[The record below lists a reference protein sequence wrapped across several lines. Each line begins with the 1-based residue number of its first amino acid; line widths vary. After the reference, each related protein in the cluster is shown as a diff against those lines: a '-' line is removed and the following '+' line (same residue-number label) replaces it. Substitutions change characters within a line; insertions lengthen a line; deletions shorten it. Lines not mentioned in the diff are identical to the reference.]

1 MSSVDVVY
9 YPFIRSLRA
18 YSRWTTLLVKHVIL
32 RVNQNSGPQILW
44 VYRRLFFNPRGIRK
58 IFSHFSLE
66 KVYKVK

>member
-44 VYRRLFFNPRGIRK
+44 VYRRLFFKKFNP
-58 IFSHFSLE
+58 L
-66 KVYKVK
+66 